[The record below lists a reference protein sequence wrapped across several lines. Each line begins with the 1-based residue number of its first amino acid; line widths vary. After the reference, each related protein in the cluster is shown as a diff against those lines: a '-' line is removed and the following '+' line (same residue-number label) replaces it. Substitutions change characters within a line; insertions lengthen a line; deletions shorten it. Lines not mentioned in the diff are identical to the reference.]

1 MRIEGPKWG
10 HGTFKGGHHGLIV
23 APKTH
28 GKAKS
33 NALQAA
39 MRALARRHQ
48 LDVFPADPVTGPG
61 VRRVLENGSVFTHL
75 EGIQGESVALDDGL
89 VPISRIGLNSTSWL
103 VFASGIKGSATA
115 ARRLREHGVANTL
128 GLQFELE
135 PYQVAAAHR
144 SFYRA
149 LSTGESIGS
158 ALLATRVELSR
169 ITGNN
174 PLAWAAP
181 VLYTAPVD
189 HGTEM
194 PSQASFPPVSEF
206 AASLE
211 ENALPSPSS
220 VGQPHESILSRPGAP
235 MSAAVF
241 VTETLRALSLGLG
254 SPEERQL
261 RASALKELG
270 GHQHVSP
277 ASIDNMSPA
286 ERINI
291 LADALIDSLAS
302 PDEYLGRPQDY
313 ESTLE
318 RVAERQAVPLENVRR
333 IASAI
338 RAHRMVCVVGAD
350 MSGTSALASA
360 ICSDVYGFH
369 PRLTIAGG
377 GALLTTPRVNTAT
390 ASGSPGG
397 TLCRTVAS
405 NWRRDEIDFFQ
416 PEQADPQSRMPLVSR
431 HATGWRI
438 YKGGW
443 LVIPNSELMSE
454 TVLVALNQ
462 ALERGVLELT
472 SSDGH
477 PIRLAVPQDFRIVL
491 CARWE
496 PAGLALSTP
505 TIPVQC
511 AFNLSAMERWLAVAE
526 SRVGPPLD
534 SAAANARRIA
544 AEQLRVL
551 GGLLGLVC
559 EPSHTLM
566 QGALCDAIISGGEP
580 RKAATCALQSHLTGR
595 FGMQPPHVGQ
605 YVMQVVSHTSA
616 GPLRVAVKLLRA
628 GGYDSGVYALFGTH
642 SGSSNDVLQQRYN
655 H

>member
-1 MRIEGPKWG
+1 
-10 HGTFKGGHHGLIV
+10 
-23 APKTH
+23 
-28 GKAKS
+28 
-33 NALQAA
+33 
-39 MRALARRHQ
+39 
-48 LDVFPADPVTGPG
+48 
-61 VRRVLENGSVFTHL
+61 
-75 EGIQGESVALDDGL
+75 
-89 VPISRIGLNSTSWL
+89 
-103 VFASGIKGSATA
+103 
-115 ARRLREHGVANTL
+115 
-128 GLQFELE
+128 
-135 PYQVAAAHR
+135 
-144 SFYRA
+144 
-149 LSTGESIGS
+149 
-158 ALLATRVELSR
+158 
-169 ITGNN
+169 
-174 PLAWAAP
+174 
-181 VLYTAPVD
+181 
-189 HGTEM
+189 
-194 PSQASFPPVSEF
+194 
-206 AASLE
+206 
-211 ENALPSPSS
+211 
-220 VGQPHESILSRPGAP
+220 
-235 MSAAVF
+235 
-241 VTETLRALSLGLG
+241 
-254 SPEERQL
+254 
-261 RASALKELG
+261 
-270 GHQHVSP
+270 
-277 ASIDNMSPA
+277 MSPA
-286 ERINI
+286 ERISI

-318 RVAERQAVPLENVRR
+318 RGRTAGRSARKCAR
-333 IASAI
+333 IASAMS
-338 RAHRMVCVVGAD
+338 APDGVCGRCGHVRHER
-350 MSGTSALASA
+350 TRFN
-360 ICSDVYGFH
+360 ICSDVYGF
-369 PRLTIAGG
+369 TKAYDCWWWSF
-377 GALLTTPRVNTAT
+377 AATPRVNTAT

-397 TLCRTVAS
+397 TLRKFAS

-616 GPLRVAVKLLRA
+616 GPLRVAVKELLRA
-628 GGYDSGVYALFGTH
+628 GYDSEAFYASGTH
-642 SGSSNDVLQQRYN
+642 SGSSNDVLQQQFTIIDQAPDQAFLTFT
-655 H
+655 